1 MPDNNSFFHD
11 QSEQSRIKAQIVSSY
26 FRAWSMVIK
35 KWNGPMGYIDLF
47 CGPGKYEDDQ
57 LSAPLLIINTTLADP
72 ILSSKMRFI
81 FNDYDP
87 KNIAVLKESIATT
100 PNSSLL
106 KNRIQFY
113 DKTVGQDFYSRLNIP
128 HNMPVLSFVDPFGY
142 KGLTLNLIDRLIENS
157 GSDCIF
163 FFNYNRINM
172 ALSSNTKFDEYLNGL
187 FGVQR
192 TQKLKEQL
200 STLQPSQREPVV
212 LDALVE
218 ALRERKG
225 NYVLPF
231 KFYSTEMLRTSHF
244 IIFVTKHPLACK
256 IMKQIM
262 YTNSAKDCDGV
273 ATFSFED
280 SRNFGDAYQQIS
292 LFDRPLDALQTE
304 MVKKYAGKQI
314 NVGALCNSVDCDFS
328 NHYVGKNVKSV
339 LKRLELNGQIEVVS
353 GRKQKMRKGELNMPD
368 GAVVR
373 FL

>member
-1 MPDNNSFFHD
+1 
-11 QSEQSRIKAQIVSSY
+11 
-26 FRAWSMVIK
+26 
-35 KWNGPMGYIDLF
+35 
-47 CGPGKYEDDQ
+47 
-57 LSAPLLIINTTLADP
+57 
-72 ILSSKMRFI
+72 
-81 FNDYDP
+81 
-87 KNIAVLKESIATT
+87 
-100 PNSSLL
+100 
-106 KNRIQFY
+106 
-113 DKTVGQDFYSRLNIP
+113 
-128 HNMPVLSFVDPFGY
+128 MPVLSFVDPFGY

-292 LFDRPLDALQTE
+292 LFDRPLDALQAE

-314 NVGALCNSVDCDFS
+314 NVGALCNIVDCDFS
-328 NHYVGKNVKSV
+328 NHYVGKNVIPRLSLAMTLAEFTANLLANYHQFWVSV
-339 LKRLELNGQIEVVS
+339 EPTLLASEKKFKELIANHPENVNVVGEEKVSLFIYDVESDGLAHMVFTDDDSSQMLSNFKTVAKAAANRYMNSWNQLKRGTLAVRVVDKKQIEIS
-353 GRKQKMRKGELNMPD
+353 PL
-368 GAVVR
+368 
-373 FL
+373 